1 MIPAPLTTT
10 VEMTFRLL
18 SLFLFT
24 VSLSP
29 AADEPVEGITFAAN
43 PGRIYLPI
51 EEAASILGWD
61 CFVDEKKKRV
71 RLNGK
76 SFDYWSLRRII
87 GGSRLVNL
95 SNLREA
101 GAVTGERSA
110 QGEVKVTSDK
120 GKEIILVPG
129 KKRVLVDLEARRLK
143 SWQGQRL
150 VLDCHISAGPGRRTP
165 AGSFT
170 AGPYKSRYHY
180 SSRYRNAPMPYSV
193 QITGNIF
200 VHGFRSV
207 PDYPASRGCIRMH
220 LDQGNPARFF
230 YEWVDRGVPIR
241 IVRETPGEENT
252 GGEEAAAEV
261 SSEPTG

>member
-1 MIPAPLTTT
+1 MIL
-10 VEMTFRLL
+10 RLL
-18 SLFLFT
+18 SLLFFTGFL
-24 VSLSP
+24 SS
-29 AADEPVEGITFAAN
+29 AAGEPVEGITFAAN

-51 EEAASILGWD
+51 EEAASLLGWD
-61 CFVDEKKKRV
+61 CSVDEKGKEIK
-71 RLNGK
+71 LNGK
-76 SFDYWSLRRII
+76 PLDYWSLRRII

-95 SNLREA
+95 SNLRA
-101 GAVTGERSA
+101 VGAETEKDSTT
-110 QGEVKVTSDK
+110 GEVKVSSET
-120 GKEIILVPG
+120 GKEITLVPG
-129 KKRVLVDLEARRLK
+129 EKRVLVDLEARRLK
-143 SWQGQRL
+143 SWQGERL

-165 AGSFT
+165 AGNFT

-193 QITGNIF
+193 QVTGNIF

-230 YEWVDRGVPIR
+230 FEWVDRGVPIR
-241 IVRETPGEENT
+241 IVRETPEEEKT
-252 GGEEAAAEV
+252 EGKDVAAEV

>member
-1 MIPAPLTTT
+1 MKFRSLPL
-10 VEMTFRLL
+10 LL
-18 SLFLFT
+18 LLT
-24 VSLSP
+24 VSFSS
-29 AADEPVEGITFAAN
+29 AADEAIEGITFAAN

-51 EEAASILGWD
+51 EEAASLLGWE
-61 CFVDEKKKRV
+61 CMVDEKAKKI
-71 RLNGK
+71 RLNDK

-95 SNLREA
+95 SNLRTA
-101 GAVTGERSA
+101 GAETEKDSTTGEVRVAS
-110 QGEVKVTSDK
+110 ET
-120 GKEIILVPG
+120 GKEITLVPG

-143 SWQGQRL
+143 SWQGERL

-165 AGSFT
+165 TGNFT

-200 VHGFRSV
+200 VHGFKSV

-230 YEWVDRGVPIR
+230 FEWVDRGVPIR
-241 IVRETPGEENT
+241 IVRETPKEKKVQ
-252 GGEEAAAEV
+252 EAEPTTEAT
-261 SSEPTG
+261 SEPTG